1 MIEKSQNNAVA
12 AIRVSST
19 KQGTEGDSPEAQKEQ
34 LERFAQSK
42 DINIKKFFVF
52 MESASKEQQ
61 PMQEAVD
68 YCKNPKNKIDLFI
81 IRSIDRF
88 TRGGSLSY
96 DLLKTQLDKA
106 GVQLVDIY
114 GIISSNKVNTL
125 EHLGFEYRWS
135 VYSPTKK
142 SEILE
147 AERSKDELRDIM
159 SRLVGAE
166 IRYTKLGYW
175 MRKPPYGYTNEK
187 VETTHGKRVILK
199 PHPEEAY
206 FIRTMFRL
214 RAEGK
219 HTDRAI
225 VSEIN
230 EMGYRSGKG
239 AQLNEHHLWRL
250 LRNAIYAGVN
260 NEKWTGDQPVR
271 CAFEGLISIE
281 LFNHANKGR
290 IFIVEHDDSR
300 VTIETRKEKRYQTE
314 KGSRNAEFPFRKYI
328 TCPKCNRLLLGS
340 ASRGRSGKYY
350 PAYHCTKGNH
360 NFRISKQKLEE
371 RVDQFVADL
380 KFSPKYLEQVFE
392 TVRSSWEQ
400 MQAQQ
405 EVSLQQI
412 EKQIIKLETELMQ
425 TIQKIKLLTNQ
436 TAIKYMEDDLARLEQ
451 EIDDLKQRHQDL
463 TEQKSLNLKRVKA
476 KLKHLVKHLGP
487 HFKDE
492 VHPLKKARLFG
503 MLFDKKPTY
512 EDLEGGTDKDAL
524 LQMLNPM
531 FAFVSPKTYQM
542 VTPRGI
548 EPLFPG

>member
-1 MIEKSQNNAVA
+1 MIENRNNAVA

-34 LERFAQSK
+34 IERFAQSK

-81 IRSIDRF
+81 IKSIDRF

-96 DLLKTQLDKA
+96 DLLKTQLEQAD
-106 GVQLVDIY
+106 VQLVDIY

-175 MRKPPYGYTNEK
+175 MRKPPYGYTSEK

-219 HTDRAI
+219 HTDRTI
-225 VSEIN
+225 VSEMN
-230 EMGYRSGKG
+230 EIGYRSVKG
-239 AQLNEHHLWRL
+239 ARLNEQHLWRL
-250 LRNAIYAGVN
+250 LRKPIYAGVN
-260 NEKWTGDQPVR
+260 NEKWTGEQPVK
-271 CAFEGLISIE
+271 CAFEGLVSIE
-281 LFNHANKGR
+281 LFNRANKGR
-290 IFIVEHDDSR
+290 KFIVEHSDGR
-300 VTIETRKEKRYQTE
+300 ITIETRKEERYQTE
-314 KGSRNAEFPFRKYI
+314 KGKRSSDFPYRRYI
-328 TCPKCNRLLLGS
+328 TCPQCNRLLLGS
-340 ASRGRSGKYY
+340 ASRGKSGKYY
-350 PAYHCTKGNH
+350 PAYHCTKGDH
-360 NFRISKQKLEE
+360 NFRISKQELED

-380 KFSPKYLEQVFE
+380 ELSPKYLDQIFE
-392 TVRSSWEQ
+392 TVRVSWEQ
-400 MQAQQ
+400 IQAKQ
-405 EVSLQQI
+405 EVSLRRI
-412 EKQIIKLETELMQ
+412 EKQVTRLESEMMQ
-425 TIQKIKLLTNQ
+425 TIQKIKLPTNQ
-436 TAIKYMEDDLARLEQ
+436 TAIKYMEDNLVRLEK
-451 EIDDLKQRHQDL
+451 EIEDLKQRHQDL
-463 TEQKSLNLKRVKA
+463 T
-476 KLKHLVKHLGP
+476 
-487 HFKDE
+487 
-492 VHPLKKARLFG
+492 
-503 MLFDKKPTY
+503 DKKILRFRQN
-512 EDLEGGTDKDAL
+512 E
-524 LQMLNPM
+524 
-531 FAFVSPKTYQM
+531 S
-542 VTPRGI
+542 
-548 EPLFPG
+548 

>member
-1 MIEKSQNNAVA
+1 MTKNRNNAVA

-34 LERFAQSK
+34 IERFAQSK

-81 IRSIDRF
+81 IKSIDRF

-96 DLLKTQLDKA
+96 DLLKTQLEQAD
-106 GVQLVDIY
+106 VQLVDIY

-175 MRKPPYGYTNEK
+175 MRKPPYGYTGEK
-187 VETTHGKRVILK
+187 VEATHGKRVILK

-206 FIRTMFRL
+206 FIKAMFRL

-219 HTDRAI
+219 HIDRAI
-225 VSEIN
+225 VSGMN
-230 EMGYRSGKG
+230 EMGYRSAKG

-250 LRNAIYAGVN
+250 LRNPIYAGVN
-260 NEKWTGDQPVR
+260 NEKWTGDQPVK
-271 CAFEGLISIE
+271 CAFEGLVSIE
-281 LFNHANKGR
+281 LFNRANKGR
-290 IFIVEHDDSR
+290 KCIIEHPDGRIS
-300 VTIETRKEKRYQTE
+300 IETRKEERYQTE
-314 KGSRNAEFPFRKYI
+314 KGKRSSDFPYRRYI
-328 TCPKCNRLLLGS
+328 ACPKCNRLLLGS
-340 ASRGRSGKYY
+340 ASRGKSGKYY
-350 PAYHCTKGNH
+350 PAYHCTKGDH
-360 NFRISKQKLEE
+360 NFRISKRELEE

-380 KFSPKYLEQVFE
+380 KLSPQYLDQIFE

-400 MQAQQ
+400 LQAKQ
-405 EVSLQQI
+405 EVSLRHI
-412 EKQIIKLETELMQ
+412 EKQVTKLEAEMMQ
-425 TIQKIKLLTNQ
+425 TIQKIKVLTNQ
-436 TAIKYMEDDLARLEQ
+436 TAIKYMEDDIVRLEK

-463 TEQKSLNLKRVKA
+463 IAKKSLDLDKMKA
-476 KLKHLVKHLGP
+476 RLKHVVEHLGL
-487 HFKDE
+487 HFKNQA
-492 VHPLKKARLFG
+492 HPLKKAQLFG
-503 MLFDKKPTY
+503 LLFDKKPTY
-512 EDLEGGTDKDAL
+512 EELEGGTPKSSL
-524 LQMLNPM
+524 LQVLNPVFSLM
-531 FAFVSPKTYQM
+531 SSKTYQM
-542 VTPRGI
+542 VTPRRI
-548 EPLFPG
+548 ELRFPD